1 MAVTLVTACFQ
12 PLKAPA
18 RAKPHMYQHQDFVA
32 RAVLELRAGENL
44 RKTSRWAAKGVTRG
58 RRLKP
63 PEPELNTR

>member
-1 MAVTLVTACFQ
+1 MAG
-12 PLKAPA
+12 A
-18 RAKPHMYQHQDFVA
+18 RDNPIERRPHSEVRLGESIGMGNKCS
-32 RAVLELRAGENL
+32 LELRAGENL